1 MAEQVKVTLD
11 IEGNIE
17 PTIANLKRL
26 KLQIKETAD
35 PAEFKKLQ
43 QQIDDLDEAVGAARV
58 GAGNFA
64 EVIGKLPGP
73 IGAIGGQVG
82 GLVGGLKQFS
92 QIKLNDIKGSFTE
105 LGKDIKD
112 VGVGFANLT
121 GLTKVFTIASSGA
134 SKALQFFGVS
144 AQGAAT
150 ASKAFGVAI
159 SGLLAATGLIALT
172 TLIQLASEAW
182 EYYSTKAE
190 RANEAQKKLNET
202 LLKGSKVALDAES
215 ASIKRSGDLLVAEA
229 KARGA
234 NASEIYKI
242 EQSNRKLLLESQQR
256 YYDDLK
262 NKDSDEAIAALNNI
276 KDTQNSILIA
286 EADFRTQQNQAK
298 KEQAKKDAADAAQKL
313 EKQKQIN
320 KQIADNEKAAAITL
334 LDVRDQERRKIVNDY
349 NTKINLAAANNADT
363 LILEEAKLKALGELN
378 DKFRKEDAAKEREAE
393 FSRLSTLITDLD
405 YENGLLDD
413 DFQEDLQRLA
423 NKEAYIADQK
433 RIELDNTELT
443 ESQRIEIIQK
453 YADLEKQL
461 DKDVTNTKQAEM
473 QARMAM
479 QLQYADY
486 VQQIGGIIGQ
496 IAGENKSLAIAGVI
510 IEQGAA
516 LGKVLIGTA
525 SGILGA
531 KANGAINPL
540 NAVPGGSAIVAA
552 NVARQVIG
560 LKIQGA
566 LSAASIIAG
575 AASSISQIN
584 KAKTPGGGGGSVGG
598 ASASAPSYSGGAP
611 SMTTPQVQ
619 VGQGIDAT
627 TQIAQTI
634 GNVQK
639 PIEAYVVSQKMS
651 SQQAL
656 DRRTNSAATFS

>member
-1 MAEQVKVTLD
+1 MAENIKVTLD

-26 KLQIKETAD
+26 KLQLKETAD

-43 QQIDDLDEAVGAARV
+43 QQIDDLQEAVGAARV

-64 EVIGKLPGP
+64 EVLGKLPGP
-73 IGAIGGQVG
+73 IGDIGGKVG

-112 VGVGFANLT
+112 IGIGFANIT
-121 GLTKVFTIASSGA
+121 GLTKVYTVATNAA
-134 SKALQFFGVS
+134 SKALNFFGVS
-144 AQGAAT
+144 TKGAAT

-159 SGLLAATGLIALT
+159 AGLLATTGLIALT
-172 TLIQLASEAW
+172 TLIQVASDAW

-190 RANEAQKKLNET
+190 RAEEAQKKLNET

-234 NASEIYKI
+234 NAAEIYKI

-286 EADFRTQQNQAK
+286 QADFRTQQNQAK
-298 KEQAKKDAADAAQKL
+298 KEQAKKDAADDAQKL
-313 EKQKQIN
+313 EKQRQIN
-320 KQIADNEKAAAITL
+320 KQISDNEKAAAISL
-334 LDVRDQERRKIVNDY
+334 LDIRDQERRKIINDY
-349 NTKINLAAANNADT
+349 NEKIKLAAANGKDT
-363 LILEEAKLKALGELN
+363 FILEEAKLKALGELN
-378 DKFRKEDAAKEREAE
+378 DKYRKEDAAKQREADFE
-393 FSRLSTLITDLD
+393 RISGLITDLD
-405 YENGLLDD
+405 YQNQLLDD
-413 DFQEDLQRLA
+413 DFQEDLQRLS
-423 NKEAYIADQK
+423 NKEAYIAEQK
-433 RIELDNTELT
+433 RIELANTELT
-443 ESQRIEIIQK
+443 EAERLAIIDK
-453 YADLEKQL
+453 YAKLEQQL
-461 DKDVTNTKQAEM
+461 DKDITDTKRAEM
-473 QARMAM
+473 QARTAM
-479 QLQYADY
+479 LLQYADY
-486 VQQIGGIIGQ
+486 AQQIGGILGQ
-496 IAGENKSLAIAGVI
+496 IAGENKDLAIAGVI

-525 SGILGA
+525 SGIAGA
-531 KANGAINPL
+531 YYNGSINPL

-552 NVARQVIG
+552 NVARQVTG

-566 LSAASIIAG
+566 LSAAAIIAG
-575 AASSISQIN
+575 AANSISQIN
-584 KAKTPGGGGGSVGG
+584 KAKTPGGGGSAGGG
-598 ASASAPSYSGGAP
+598 AGTSAPSYAGGAP
-611 SMTTPQVQ
+611 SIATPQIQ
-619 VGQGIDAT
+619 TGQGINAT
-627 TQIAQTI
+627 AQIAQTI
-634 GNVQK
+634 NAAQK
-639 PIEAYVVSQKMS
+639 PIEAYVVSQKIS